1 MSIQAKLMYLHIAP
15 RKVRLIVDL
24 VRGKTVENAQRVLNF
39 ADKRASAPVLKLLN
53 SAIANAKNNFQIEDI
68 ANLYIS
74 KILVNEGPKHKRWR
88 PASRGRANEIR
99 KRTSHIILELDEI
112 EKKGVIA
119 KKKTKAEAVKVEEME
134 EAEKEQE
141 KKAPLKGKERATK
154 PKFEKQKPER
164 ARALKRVF
172 RRKAF

>member
-1 MSIQAKLMYLHIAP
+1 MQAKLNYLHIAP
-15 RKVRLIVDL
+15 RKVRLIADL
-24 VRGKTVENAQRVLNF
+24 VRGKTVEKAQMILNF
-39 ADKRASAPVLKLLN
+39 ADKRSSAPVLQLLN
-53 SAIANAKNNFQIEDI
+53 SAVANAKNNFQMEDI

-99 KRTSHIILELDEI
+99 KRTSHVILELDEI
-112 EKKGVIA
+112 EKKDTVAKNKIKA
-119 KKKTKAEAVKVEEME
+119 KKQG
-134 EAEKEQE
+134 EAEKAKAETGEE
-141 KKAPLKGKERATK
+141 KKAPLKAKEHAIK
-154 PKFEKQKPER
+154 PKFEKQKPEP